1 MNETSGNTKLE
12 EALGISPQSNTN
24 TQRAVVVRPS
34 PPVQDDNTIQT
45 DSEYARQEIYDLVS
59 KGGEAIDQIMEVA
72 RESQHPRA
80 YEVLAQMLK
89 TQSDNVD
96 KLLRIQKERKD
107 LLKPDQEGTNKSPI
121 NVANAVFVGTS
132 SDLIRMIRQEER
144 NDGHIINVTPT
155 PIDDE

>member
-1 MNETSGNTKLE
+1 
-12 EALGISPQSNTN
+12 
-24 TQRAVVVRPS
+24 VRPT
-34 PPVQDDNTIQT
+34 PPIASDNKIED
-45 DSEYARQEIYDLVS
+45 DSEYARREIYDLVS

-96 KLLRIQKERKD
+96 KLLKIQKERKD
-107 LLKPDQEGTNKSPI
+107 LLRPDEMGNGNKPI

-132 SDLIRMIRQEER
+132 SDLIRMIRREEK
-144 NDGHIINVTPT
+144 NDGHIIDVIPEPT
-155 PIDDE
+155 DD